1 MDYAGTTLSKL
12 FIMNPIV
19 CVQLKMM
26 YGGYKFCPSMEA
38 AGKMMFGAYPVAIWK
53 IKQKG

>member
-1 MDYAGTTLSKL
+1 
-12 FIMNPIV
+12 MNPIV

-38 AGKMMFGAYPVAIWK
+38 AVKMFFGAYPVAIWK